1 MALNQVI
8 KIPSEQ
14 GSFDR
19 TGNKNNVDFTL
30 PGGVNYDLSQSYVA
44 ISIDTSLDRAGF
56 DGEVSK
62 GFLHMGTTI
71 DGTGNNSVNARFV
84 PTMATLVRNAYMSS
98 QRAGKITDIRRVDKY
113 AYTKSLYKL
122 SREDMAN
129 DLGKMCGLLDH
140 IFVNPG
146 SDNEYNAI
154 GVDTSR
160 LKTHDIRIPLKE
172 IMPFCRINNYD
183 GSKYGDTRIHLEI
196 NFDSLELT
204 QSLFQL
210 GRSPKTS
217 GGQNAGGIGN
227 TGTRADLDGTNEF
240 DEINNMTIN
249 TGIPLTAKSFTTTC
263 KFGNQVDIPYFI
275 GQKFGLVT
283 GAGAKGARY
292 TPNGGAQV
300 DLINNNVF
308 DIVELKY
315 NADKDDVLI
324 TFDFQ
329 ITHNNTTLSTGDVL
343 SNIHLEYLDMNV
355 KTIDIKNVELVTQ
368 VVNDSAPSPPLGIV
382 YETILSEEDNY
393 PQTQNLSRVYE
404 IPPMCKNFYIMFFS
418 GGQHIAS
425 REDGTNNLQYRFA
438 IDNIEQSTRSISI
451 LSPRHK
457 DLIQKVFLNNGEVM
471 QNMNER
477 YYSVAPL
484 LVGGSGQGIDNN
496 YFIGQ
501 PVPFLQRS
509 QKLQVEL
516 TRPAGGGNLNGRHI
530 IFYDVVKQLN

>member
-19 TGNKNNVDFTL
+19 TGNKNNIDFVL
-30 PGGVNYDLSQSYVA
+30 PGGVNYDLSQTYVA

-62 GFLHMGTTI
+62 GFLHMGNKI
-71 DGTGNNSVNARFV
+71 DGTGTTSANARFV

-98 QRAGKITDIRRVDKY
+98 QNSGKITDIRRVDKY
-113 AYTKSLYKL
+113 AFTKAYYKL
-122 SREDMAN
+122 SREDMSN
-129 DLGKMCGLLDH
+129 DLGAMCGLVDNAY
-140 IFVNPG
+140 VASG

-154 GVDTSR
+154 GVNPSR
-160 LKTHDIRIPLKE
+160 LKTHDIRIPLKD

-183 GSKYGDTRIHLEI
+183 ASKYGDTRIHLEV

-204 QSLFQL
+204 QSLFSL
-210 GRSPKTS
+210 GRAPKTS
-217 GGQNAGGIGN
+217 GGSAVNTAGD
-227 TGTRADLDGTNEF
+227 RSDLNGTNEY
-240 DEINNMTIN
+240 DQMENITV
-249 TGIPLTAKSFTTTC
+249 TADPTTRSKVITKG

-275 GQKFGLVT
+275 GQKFGLVI

-292 TPNGGAQV
+292 TPSGGAQTN
-300 DLINNNVF
+300 LINNNIF
-308 DIVELKY
+308 DILELKY
-315 NADKDDVLI
+315 STDKDQVEI
-324 TFDFQ
+324 TFSTQ
-329 ITHNNTTLSTGDVL
+329 ITHNNTVLGDGDVI

-368 VVNDSAPSPPLGIV
+368 IVNDSAPAPPSGIV

-393 PQTQNLSRVYE
+393 PQTSSLNRVYE
-404 IPPMCKNFYIMFFS
+404 IPPMCKNFYIMFFA
-418 GGQHIAS
+418 GGSDIAS
-425 REDGTNNLQYRFA
+425 REDGTNNLNYRFA
-438 IDNIEQSTRSISI
+438 IDNIEQSTRPIRVM
-451 LSPRHK
+451 SPRHK
-457 DLIQKVFLNNGEVM
+457 DLVQKVFLNNGEVM

-477 YYSVAPL
+477 YFQVFPNI
-484 LVGGSGQGIDNN
+484 GGSLQGIDNN

-516 TRPAGGGNLNGRHI
+516 HRPAAQGGGNLNGRHI

>member
-19 TGNKNNVDFTL
+19 TGNKNNIDFVL
-30 PGGVNYDLSQSYVA
+30 PGGVKYDLSQSYVA

-62 GFLHMGTTI
+62 GFLHMGNKI
-71 DGTGNNSVNARFV
+71 DGTGTTSTDARFI

-98 QRAGKITDIRRVDKY
+98 QNSGKITDIRRVDKY
-113 AYTKSLYKL
+113 AFTKAYYKL
-122 SREDMAN
+122 SREDMSN
-129 DLGKMCGLLDH
+129 DLGAMCGLVDNAY
-140 IFVNPG
+140 VPSG

-154 GVDTSR
+154 GVNPSR
-160 LKTHDIRIPLKE
+160 LKTHDIRIPLKD

-183 GSKYGDTRIHLEI
+183 ASKYGDTRIHLEV
-196 NFDSLELT
+196 NFDSLEVT
-204 QSLFQL
+204 QSLFAL
-210 GRSPKTS
+210 GRAPKTS
-217 GGQNAGGIGN
+217 GGSSVNTAGD
-227 TGTRADLDGTNEF
+227 RSDLNGTNEY
-240 DEINNMTIN
+240 DQMNNMTIN
-249 TGIPLTAKSFTTTC
+249 TGIPLTTKSFTTKG
-263 KFGNQVDIPYFI
+263 KFGNQVDIPYFV
-275 GQKFGLVT
+275 GMKFALVT

-300 DLINNNVF
+300 DLVNNNVF
-308 DIVELKY
+308 SIVELKY

-329 ITHNNTTLSTGDVL
+329 ITHNNTVFSTGDVL
-343 SNIHLEYLDMNV
+343 SNIHLEYIDMNV

-368 VVNDSAPSPPLGIV
+368 VVNDSAPAPPSGIV

-393 PQTQNLSRVYE
+393 PQTSSLNRVYE
-404 IPPMCKNFYIMFFS
+404 IPPMCKNFYIMFFAR
-418 GGQHIAS
+418 GLDIAS
-425 REDGTNNLQYRFA
+425 REDGDNNLNYRFA
-438 IDNIEQSTRSISI
+438 IDNIEQSTRPIRVM
-451 LSPRHK
+451 SPRHK
-457 DLIQKVFLNNGEVM
+457 DLVQKVFLNNGEVM

-477 YYSVAPL
+477 YFQVFPSVA
-484 LVGGSGQGIDNN
+484 GGGQGIDNN

-509 QKLQVEL
+509 QKLQIEL
-516 TRPAGGGNLNGRHI
+516 TRPAAQGGGNLNGRHI